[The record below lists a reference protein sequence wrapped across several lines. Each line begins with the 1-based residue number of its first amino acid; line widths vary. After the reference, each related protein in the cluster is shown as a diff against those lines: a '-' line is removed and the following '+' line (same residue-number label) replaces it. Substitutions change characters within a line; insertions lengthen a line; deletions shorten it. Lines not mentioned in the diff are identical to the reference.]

1 MKFSDMWEELTY
13 MASITKKK
21 ARQQA
26 RNLYEELGSIKKTAR
41 ELNCS
46 KAAVKRLLG
55 KKWIAQQQSVQR
67 AQPKQTSKTKL
78 EKQHK
83 SERIIESDT
92 QARKSLP
99 LQPPSFDRNK
109 QSGSIHNTRRTDQP
123 IQSSSNVVKT
133 VQGYFEIASSE
144 AWGKGLVPVEPKT
157 HQVTTEDICHI
168 KLPDN
173 FPRIPPRLWARW
185 INLCF
190 YYCGRVNTPALEV
203 SVLLCRNKGDMRKW
217 KIVVPRQSVTSA
229 HVRAEV
235 GPSIDIE
242 TGEEYDIFPPPGWL
256 HAGSS
261 HSHNTMS
268 AFFSG
273 TDDKS
278 ELSVPGL
285 HIVVG
290 AISKANNSYK
300 QRASVVLRRL
310 RKHVDFEAVVDATP
324 IGNAPFHE
332 KVLDYIS
339 TGYSYGGYSYNSD
352 QYSDWSSFWQQRRQS
367 SAPKTRQPSAMELLD
382 DEPDKPSINQI
393 LEKAA
398 DPEELAGY
406 FDDDMK
412 ECY

>member
-1 MKFSDMWEELTY
+1 MKFFDMWEEFIY
-13 MASITKKK
+13 MASITKKRERQK
-21 ARQQA
+21 ARD
-26 RNLYEELGSIKKTAR
+26 LYQELGSIKKTAR

-55 KKWIAQQQSVQR
+55 KKWIAKQQNQLRSKPKQKTKTKPDKQQSN
-67 AQPKQTSKTKL
+67 
-78 EKQHK
+78 
-83 SERIIESDT
+83 RIVDSDT
-92 QARKSLP
+92 QARRSLP
-99 LQPPSFDRNK
+99 LQHPSFDRNK
-109 QSGSIHNTRRTDQP
+109 QSGSIHNGRRIDQP
-123 IQSSSNVVKT
+123 IQNLNNVVRT
-133 VQGYFEIASSE
+133 NQGYFEIASSE
-144 AWGKGLVPVEPKT
+144 AWGKGLIPVEPKK
-157 HQVTTEDICHI
+157 HQVTVEDICHI
-168 KLPDN
+168 KLPDD
-173 FPRIPPRLWARW
+173 FPKIPPRLWARW

-190 YYCGRVNTPALEV
+190 YYCGRVNSSALEV
-203 SVLLCRNKGDMRKW
+203 SVLLCRNKGDMRQW

-290 AISKANNSYK
+290 SISKTNNSYQ

-310 RKHVDFEAVVDATP
+310 RKHVDFDEVVDATP
-324 IGNAPFHE
+324 VADAPFHE

-339 TGYSYGGYSYNSD
+339 TGYSYDYGWSSSQSHTNKTTQES
-352 QYSDWSSFWQQRRQS
+352 YSDWSSFWKQ
-367 SAPKTRQPSAMELLD
+367 KRQPSAMELLD
-382 DEPDKPSINQI
+382 D
-393 LEKAA
+393 
-398 DPEELAGY
+398 Y
-406 FDDDMK
+406 DDDIR

>member
-1 MKFSDMWEELTY
+1 MWEELTY
-13 MASITKKK
+13 MTSMTKKK
-21 ARQQA
+21 ARQHA
-26 RNLYEELGSIKKTAR
+26 RNLYKELGSIKKTAR

-46 KAAVKRLLG
+46 KAAAKRLLG
-55 KKWIAQQQSVQR
+55 KKWIAQQQFQR
-67 AQPKQTSKTKL
+67 RLQPAL
-78 EKQHK
+78 EKAKRRPKPKRQ
-83 SERIIESDT
+83 SEVSNRIVDSDT

-99 LQPPSFDRNK
+99 LQHPSFDRSK
-109 QSGSIHNTRRTDQP
+109 QSGTIHSSTRKDQP
-123 IQSSSNVVKT
+123 IQNANSVVKT
-133 VQGYFEIASSE
+133 NQGYFEIVSSE
-144 AWGKGLVPVEPKT
+144 AWGKGLIPVKPVV
-157 HQVTTEDICHI
+157 HQITVEDVCHAQ
-168 KLPDN
+168 LPEN
-173 FPRIPPRLWARW
+173 FPKIPSRLWARW

-190 YYCGRVNTPALEV
+190 YYCGRVHSSALEV
-203 SVLLCRNKGDMRKW
+203 SVLLCRNKGDMKHW

-273 TDDKS
+273 TDDRS

-290 AISKANNSYK
+290 AISKTNNSYQ
-300 QRASVVLRRL
+300 QRASIVLRRL
-310 RKHVDFEAVVDATP
+310 RKHVDFENVVDAIP
-324 IGNAPFHE
+324 VEDAPFHP

-339 TGYSYGGYSYNSD
+339 TGYTGGWGWDYKSTKEP
-352 QYSDWSSFWQQRRQS
+352 YSDWGSFWQQKRASNAR
-367 SAPKTRQPSAMELLD
+367 KPSAMELLE
-382 DEPDKPSINQI
+382 DESDKPSINQI

-398 DPEELAGY
+398 DPEELADY
-406 FDDDMK
+406 FDDDIR
-412 ECY
+412 ERY